1 MEYKLSPSLIDSYN
15 KYVLDDTL
23 VTEESLIKSITGIRE
38 LSPAFLYG
46 EAVHKFVEKGPEAFD
61 YADGY
66 YKVKVKGYDTVIS
79 FGLKSAEIVQAYRAE
94 RVGAINELPLTAFI
108 ILNETDS
115 VRLNLRLDSLNL
127 NVVEDIKTV
136 KGREPNFMQYQDSMQ
151 WRIYLHA
158 TKAKLFKYQFFP
170 FNVDSQ
176 NINNEVI
183 YLEPPQEFVLRPY
196 TDMLEDVKEQIR
208 GLIDFC
214 EKKDLLKH
222 IVIE

>member
-15 KYVLDDTL
+15 KYILDDTL
-23 VTEESLIKSITGIRE
+23 VTEESLIKSITGVKE

-46 EAVHKFVEKGPEAFD
+46 EAVHKFIEQGPEAFD
-61 YADGY
+61 FADGY
-66 YKVKVKGYDTVIS
+66 YKVKVKGYDTTIS
-79 FGLKSAEIVQAYRAE
+79 FNEKSAEIVTLYRNQ
-94 RVGAINELPLTAFI
+94 RIGALKELPLTAYI
-108 ILNETDS
+108 ILNEVDS

-136 KGREPNFMQYQDSMQ
+136 KGREPNFLQYQDSMQ

-158 TKAKLFKYQFFP
+158 TKANLFKYQFFT

-176 NINNEVI
+176 STNNEVV

-196 TDMLEDVKEQIR
+196 PEMLEDVKEQIR

-214 EKKDLLKH
+214 EKKGLLKH